1 LEIERD
7 WHGVG
12 LSVILREVRLPTP
25 LDHEDGRD
33 DARTSCRAVC
43 GLASHP
49 PGEREAT
56 VVDVLATTTEQL
68 APARTNSAHR
78 VHVCVHVGEEY

>member
-1 LEIERD
+1 MRM
-7 WHGVG
+7 VG
-12 LSVILREVRLPTP
+12 TTRELLAEQFVGWPVILPV
-25 LDHEDGRD
+25 
-33 DARTSCRAVC
+33 
-43 GLASHP
+43 
-49 PGEREAT
+49 REAT